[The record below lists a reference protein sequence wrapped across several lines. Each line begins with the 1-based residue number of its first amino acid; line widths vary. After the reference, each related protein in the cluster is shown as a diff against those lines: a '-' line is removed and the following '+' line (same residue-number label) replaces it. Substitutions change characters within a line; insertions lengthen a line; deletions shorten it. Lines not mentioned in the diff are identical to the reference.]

1 MCVSTTETDDLP
13 GERVRSSETRT
24 EGWRRVIVV
33 VGRGGERA
41 GGGGECEEEPRDREE
56 RGKRA
61 RARREHG
68 GMKSSSGVER
78 M

>member
-1 MCVSTTETDDLP
+1 MCVSPTETDDLP

-33 VGRGGERA
+33 VVGG